1 MRKEPWNAPSE
12 HWGPSPPGPLCPH
25 LNMVSHLPEG
35 VVPLMKFIMVSALGW
50 MGREGLGGGYT
61 GKSLVHVPELHP

>member
-1 MRKEPWNAPSE
+1 MGEEPWSVPSE
-12 HWGPSPPGPLCPH
+12 HWGPSPPGPQCPH

-50 MGREGLGGGYT
+50 MGSGGLSGGYA
-61 GKSLVHVPELHP
+61 GMSLVQVPELCP